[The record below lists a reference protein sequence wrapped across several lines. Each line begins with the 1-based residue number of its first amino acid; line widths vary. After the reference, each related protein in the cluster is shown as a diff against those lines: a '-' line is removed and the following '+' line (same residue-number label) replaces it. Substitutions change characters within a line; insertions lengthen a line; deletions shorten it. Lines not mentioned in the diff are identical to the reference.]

1 MVYFVSTEKDV
12 YTTKWCFW
20 KGGLCMND
28 NLMLVKNLLKGRNLF
43 DYVIISYN
51 FVAIYSWNKQLNN

>member
-1 MVYFVSTEKDV
+1 
-12 YTTKWCFW
+12 
-20 KGGLCMND
+20 MND

-51 FVAIYSWNKQLNN
+51 FVAIYSRNKQLNN